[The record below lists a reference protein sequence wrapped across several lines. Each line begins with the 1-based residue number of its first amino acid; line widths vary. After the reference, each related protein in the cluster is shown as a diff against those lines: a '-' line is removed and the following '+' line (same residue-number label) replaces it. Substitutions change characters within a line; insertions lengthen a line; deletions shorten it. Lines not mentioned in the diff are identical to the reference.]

1 MLMSAIYF
9 WFAFFT
15 RISDELKSRVHS
27 LKANQ
32 IGAVFNNTNI
42 FAPNPGEE
50 NIYQI
55 ENFQIV
61 RCNRKPGPT
70 DKFKRQNIFFQACQ
84 EQGIAFF
91 PVAMETPCRFHR
103 VASEEVKRI

>member
-42 FAPNPGEE
+42 FAPNPGVSRSK
-50 NIYQI
+50 YFWHQ
-55 ENFQIV
+55 
-61 RCNRKPGPT
+61 
-70 DKFKRQNIFFQACQ
+70 
-84 EQGIAFF
+84 
-91 PVAMETPCRFHR
+91 
-103 VASEEVKRI
+103 RIILNTVNP